1 MWLSREIL
9 FLSLAFYTEP
19 AQSLADNFAA
29 QGDVLKALH
38 ADQSYPFGSVR
49 VHPSSQDI
57 LLTPG
62 LVHQAN
68 GGVLILSAATML
80 SQFDLWQRL
89 KHILQTQNFDW
100 YSAHP
105 FKTLPCDIP
114 SYPA

>member
-1 MWLSREIL
+1 MIL
-9 FLSLAFYTEP
+9 FLSPRIYTEP
-19 AQSLADNFAA
+19 AQSPADNFAA

-38 ADQSYPFGSVR
+38 VDQFSLFGSVR

-89 KHILQTQNFDW
+89 KHILQTQTFDW

-105 FKTLPCDIP
+105 FKTF
-114 SYPA
+114 AM

>member
-1 MWLSREIL
+1 M
-9 FLSLAFYTEP
+9 
-19 AQSLADNFAA
+19 
-29 QGDVLKALH
+29 
-38 ADQSYPFGSVR
+38 R

-89 KHILQTQNFDW
+89 KHILQTQ
-100 YSAHP
+100 
-105 FKTLPCDIP
+105 TLIGIQLIHLKPCLVIFQVIHLI
-114 SYPA
+114 